1 MVGSRVVQRQ
11 NCETKTRNWQ
21 DFKKYWRNSSS
32 TGKERRNIKRV
43 KKSIIKMEQHKISK
57 FLNDSTVSKF
67 VTKEWIEVNDLSSD
81 QYSVNKKKRFKTS
94 MLRSDSCD
102 YSDAYIVV
110 KGKISVTDTDNA
122 NRRNE
127 KLVSKNNVPFRSSI
141 SKINNALVD
150 KQKILIL
157 LCPCMI

>member
-1 MVGSRVVQRQ
+1 
-11 NCETKTRNWQ
+11 
-21 DFKKYWRNSSS
+21 
-32 TGKERRNIKRV
+32 
-43 KKSIIKMEQHKISK
+43 
-57 FLNDSTVSKF
+57 
-67 VTKEWIEVNDLSSD
+67 
-81 QYSVNKKKRFKTS
+81 

-127 KLVSKNNVPFRSSI
+127 KLVSKNNVPVRSSI

-150 KQKILIL
+150 KQEILIL

>member
-43 KKSIIKMEQHKISK
+43 KTSIIKMEQHKISK

-81 QYSVNKKKRFKTS
+81 QYSVNKKIRFKTS

>member
-1 MVGSRVVQRQ
+1 
-11 NCETKTRNWQ
+11 
-21 DFKKYWRNSSS
+21 
-32 TGKERRNIKRV
+32 
-43 KKSIIKMEQHKISK
+43 
-57 FLNDSTVSKF
+57 
-67 VTKEWIEVNDLSSD
+67 
-81 QYSVNKKKRFKTS
+81 
-94 MLRSDSCD
+94 MLRSNSCD

>member
-1 MVGSRVVQRQ
+1 
-11 NCETKTRNWQ
+11 
-21 DFKKYWRNSSS
+21 
-32 TGKERRNIKRV
+32 
-43 KKSIIKMEQHKISK
+43 MEQHKISK

-81 QYSVNKKKRFKTS
+81 QYSVNKKIRFKTS

-127 KLVSKNNVPFRSSI
+127 KLVSKNNVPFRPSI

-157 LCPCMI
+157 LCPCMIYQNITTISLQHLEVCEIIIQWCEWCC

>member
-1 MVGSRVVQRQ
+1 
-11 NCETKTRNWQ
+11 
-21 DFKKYWRNSSS
+21 
-32 TGKERRNIKRV
+32 
-43 KKSIIKMEQHKISK
+43 
-57 FLNDSTVSKF
+57 
-67 VTKEWIEVNDLSSD
+67 
-81 QYSVNKKKRFKTS
+81 

-127 KLVSKNNVPFRSSI
+127 KLVSKNNVPVRSSI

>member
-81 QYSVNKKKRFKTS
+81 QYSVNKKIRFKTS

>member
-1 MVGSRVVQRQ
+1 
-11 NCETKTRNWQ
+11 
-21 DFKKYWRNSSS
+21 
-32 TGKERRNIKRV
+32 
-43 KKSIIKMEQHKISK
+43 MEQHKISK

-81 QYSVNKKKRFKTS
+81 QYSVNQKIRFKTS

>member
-1 MVGSRVVQRQ
+1 
-11 NCETKTRNWQ
+11 
-21 DFKKYWRNSSS
+21 
-32 TGKERRNIKRV
+32 
-43 KKSIIKMEQHKISK
+43 
-57 FLNDSTVSKF
+57 
-67 VTKEWIEVNDLSSD
+67 
-81 QYSVNKKKRFKTS
+81 

-127 KLVSKNNVPFRSSI
+127 KLVSKNNVPVRSSI

-157 LCPCMI
+157 LCPCTI

>member
-43 KKSIIKMEQHKISK
+43 KTSIIKMEQHKISK

-81 QYSVNKKKRFKTS
+81 QYSVNKKIRFKTS

-127 KLVSKNNVPFRSSI
+127 KLVSKNNVPVRSSI

>member
-1 MVGSRVVQRQ
+1 
-11 NCETKTRNWQ
+11 
-21 DFKKYWRNSSS
+21 
-32 TGKERRNIKRV
+32 
-43 KKSIIKMEQHKISK
+43 
-57 FLNDSTVSKF
+57 
-67 VTKEWIEVNDLSSD
+67 
-81 QYSVNKKKRFKTS
+81 

-157 LCPCMI
+157 LCPYMI

>member
-1 MVGSRVVQRQ
+1 
-11 NCETKTRNWQ
+11 
-21 DFKKYWRNSSS
+21 
-32 TGKERRNIKRV
+32 
-43 KKSIIKMEQHKISK
+43 
-57 FLNDSTVSKF
+57 
-67 VTKEWIEVNDLSSD
+67 
-81 QYSVNKKKRFKTS
+81 

-127 KLVSKNNVPFRSSI
+127 KLVSKNNVPFRPSI

>member
-1 MVGSRVVQRQ
+1 
-11 NCETKTRNWQ
+11 
-21 DFKKYWRNSSS
+21 
-32 TGKERRNIKRV
+32 
-43 KKSIIKMEQHKISK
+43 
-57 FLNDSTVSKF
+57 
-67 VTKEWIEVNDLSSD
+67 
-81 QYSVNKKKRFKTS
+81 

-127 KLVSKNNVPFRSSI
+127 KLISKNNVPFRSSI

>member
-1 MVGSRVVQRQ
+1 
-11 NCETKTRNWQ
+11 
-21 DFKKYWRNSSS
+21 
-32 TGKERRNIKRV
+32 
-43 KKSIIKMEQHKISK
+43 
-57 FLNDSTVSKF
+57 
-67 VTKEWIEVNDLSSD
+67 
-81 QYSVNKKKRFKTS
+81 